1 MKLNLTG
8 TCQVISLGAVSAVV
22 VKHLK
27 SPHDSHIQLMFLEGQ
42 GMQRQLESVACLRGL
57 VWIYSPL
64 LDDRCKY
71 FLNRSFWIL
80 ECRDGPRSPG
90 LKTHVLKL
98 PCWTSFKMERD
109 LQRGLLE
116 LRPLGLSKQTLPVQ
130 QTWDGCGPEGRRWSF
145 SNRLS
150 H

>member
-1 MKLNLTG
+1 MEDSREIEPDRYLPSNL
-8 TCQVISLGAVSAVV
+8 LGGRVCRGG
-22 VKHLK
+22 KHLK

-42 GMQRQLESVACLRGL
+42 GMQRRLESVACLRGL

-80 ECRDGPRSPG
+80 EGRDGPRSPG

-116 LRPLGLSKQTLPVQ
+116 LPPLGLSKQTLPVQ
-130 QTWDGCGPEGRRWSF
+130 QT
-145 SNRLS
+145 
-150 H
+150 